1 MKRLQFID
9 VARAL
14 AIALAMLAHG
24 MITFGGWDQLGE
36 GAPYV
41 QLFTRTATPLFIFMF
56 GMMLEIVY
64 VRRMS
69 RSGLQPVSRRLLVR
83 SMQCYVGF
91 IATAAAGWI
100 GGNLSGAEFLST
112 FIFLEDAQFGNILRF
127 YSVAL
132 LLAIPLLWARKRLG
146 AWVLVAT
153 IAGIWA
159 GDLLLQPYKGVSFGF
174 YDHWISIGLGTGAI
188 WGGPSVWH
196 GTTFM
201 LAGMLLASALTEW
214 RERGLKKFYKTAAL
228 FSLAPLSVIGWLV
241 AESSLT
247 HVAGNFASV
256 GVYRAANHIGY
267 YAIGTFACIVI
278 LVALAHLI
286 PLKRKLPDWTHSF
299 LVLGY
304 SSLLSYTLG
313 NIILNLVPSFVP
325 QALGNL
331 RVAAAALFVGVLPF
345 LVIGWSFL
353 YDRTNEILRSLADT
367 VPSLS
372 QEKSPV

>member
-36 GAPYV
+36 RAPYV

-100 GGNLSGAEFLST
+100 GGNLSGTEFLST

-132 LLAIPLLWARKRLG
+132 LLAIPFLWARKRLG

-372 QEKSPV
+372 REKSPV